1 VKYISLNDL
10 TKELSLEKKLSSAQ
24 ILEILKEKNYYNYS
38 NVEEFLSIQNNQT
51 SVFNSWIEQHQPL
64 KDLLTTGKTQELFSD
79 KHHWSKHALYESF
92 KSYLSPFFLDLL
104 TRKSES
110 EISTE
115 WAKIFSFFQLIEDEN
130 RFFIEQSFYQNI
142 KNKIELEISK
152 CNTQLSENEFHQSLL
167 FILSDDCISI
177 HNSLSRASHS
187 LKIDFSEKIL
197 QLFYHEKCS
206 AKLANWMIIQLA
218 KMELNEE
225 QLNSLSSIKKKI
237 KSGEIQFQQVTRK
250 NKVSRARQISL
261 SLIILSVFGLLIFY
275 FNQQYTYV
283 PPNFKEQS
291 SLSEFSVKERKE
303 IDSLLKSMNS
313 NNLDSSGQYI
323 SGGTSITMRVPIINL
338 YVEKIYQELE
348 LDLTNHFSG
357 VYNANNSISKENLKT
372 EKILETK
379 NLNEL
384 KSKNEIEFKND
395 SEYLLLFLVWDE
407 TKNGSVYSGLLP
419 KKSVLKLNG
428 SKDMKM
434 LILPGIDYEKIQANE
449 LKNFKIL
456 KNHFCSIDFNYE
468 YALQKI
474 LTIGMTSSKNSRVL
488 IEGIQGD
495 VLSVTDA
502 DGILIE

>member
-1 VKYISLNDL
+1 
-10 TKELSLEKKLSSAQ
+10 
-24 ILEILKEKNYYNYS
+24 
-38 NVEEFLSIQNNQT
+38 
-51 SVFNSWIEQHQPL
+51 
-64 KDLLTTGKTQELFSD
+64 
-79 KHHWSKHALYESF
+79 
-92 KSYLSPFFLDLL
+92 
-104 TRKSES
+104 
-110 EISTE
+110 
-115 WAKIFSFFQLIEDEN
+115 
-130 RFFIEQSFYQNI
+130 
-142 KNKIELEISK
+142 
-152 CNTQLSENEFHQSLL
+152 
-167 FILSDDCISI
+167 
-177 HNSLSRASHS
+177 
-187 LKIDFSEKIL
+187 
-197 QLFYHEKCS
+197 
-206 AKLANWMIIQLA
+206 
-218 KMELNEE
+218 
-225 QLNSLSSIKKKI
+225 
-237 KSGEIQFQQVTRK
+237 
-250 NKVSRARQISL
+250 
-261 SLIILSVFGLLIFY
+261 
-275 FNQQYTYV
+275 
-283 PPNFKEQS
+283 
-291 SLSEFSVKERKE
+291 LSEFSVKERKE

-357 VYNANNSISKENLKT
+357 VYNANNPISKENLKT

-495 VLSVTDA
+495 VLSITDA